1 MLPSAKNRVFQLND
15 YEIQQLLFCD
25 NSDTEDALIA
35 DDEDIGFLE
44 SDIEQLEKTK
54 VVLLIVLLK
63 SLLDILV
70 HLASRH
76 QSSPVQKV
84 NQPAQSIILNFKA
97 ILVQ

>member
-1 MLPSAKNRVFQLND
+1 MLKIVFQLND
-15 YEIQQLLFCD
+15 NEIHQILFCD

-35 DDEDIGFLE
+35 DDKDIGFLE

-63 SLLDILV
+63 SLLNILV

-84 NQPAQSIILNFKA
+84 NQPAQSIIFNFKA